1 MTNEFSTNSNVS
13 FGVSDVLAVR
23 ADQVIVDGDIGR
35 FRKIIIRENPTTKIS
50 GTLVY
55 INAGKSTP
63 LTSKD
68 LIVSCDT
75 TISLLGAEYNK
86 VIFFADK
93 TLNII

>member
-1 MTNEFSTNSNVS
+1 MANEFNSNS
-13 FGVSDVLAVR
+13 NGTFGISDVLAVR

-55 INAGKSTP
+55 INAGIATP
-63 LTSKD
+63 ITSKD
-68 LIVSCDT
+68 LIVAYDT
-75 TISLLGAEYNK
+75 TISPLAAEYNK